1 MTWKELKERIEQM
14 SPEEQECVVKLYPRK
29 GIPRPVYLRSTISD
43 IYSDGNDMYSEFY
56 AMNTPGIFD
65 IVLRKNEYYFI
76 C

>member
-14 SPEEQECVVKLYPRK
+14 SPEEQERAVKLWPRS
-29 GIPRPVYLRSTISD
+29 GTPRNVYLRSTASD
-43 IYSDGNDMYSEFY
+43 IYSDGNETYSEFY
-56 AMNTPGIFD
+56 AKSNPGIFY